1 METDGI
7 AAQIDAKFKVA
18 VVDYRAPDAAKKFT
32 DSLKTTGFAVLTNHP
47 VSNELIQDVYT
58 EWRDLMIMLNEHAA
72 TAQLPPP
79 PPDGSASASASNLAE
94 KYYRSQE
101 SQDGYFPM
109 AVSET
114 AKGAFVKDLK
124 HYFQCYFPHG
134 KFPREEAS
142 GDAQLLWSGLV
153 GLGRELV
160 GWIDDHMP
168 PEIRET
174 IQQKIGA
181 GRTLSDC
188 VSDARTMLRILHY
201 PGYIDAD
208 EAPGAV
214 RAAAHEDI
222 NLITVLPAGS
232 ARGLQVKSQQSGEWY
247 EVPLVEGSIVIN
259 VGDMLQE
266 MSDHAYIST
275 THRVVKMGHAP
286 DAAAG
291 AGGGTGGS
299 AGDGGGGAGGGAGG
313 GGDGD
318 GAGTAGGSSAADA
331 GAAQRFASGDRMST
345 PCFIHLKSKCPMS
358 EAYGSA
364 DHYLKERLVTLG
376 VLPREVLDNFLREYP
391 GGVMPWGDA
400 GEE

>member
-1 METDGI
+1 
-7 AAQIDAKFKVA
+7 
-18 VVDYRAPDAAKKFT
+18 
-32 DSLKTTGFAVLTNHP
+32 
-47 VSNELIQDVYT
+47 
-58 EWRDLMIMLNEHAA
+58 
-72 TAQLPPP
+72 
-79 PPDGSASASASNLAE
+79 
-94 KYYRSQE
+94 
-101 SQDGYFPM
+101 
-109 AVSET
+109 
-114 AKGAFVKDLK
+114 
-124 HYFQCYFPHG
+124 
-134 KFPREEAS
+134 
-142 GDAQLLWSGLV
+142 
-153 GLGRELV
+153 
-160 GWIDDHMP
+160 MP
-168 PEIRET
+168 PEIRAT

-201 PGYIDAD
+201 PGYTDAD

-259 VGDMLQE
+259 VGDMMQE

-275 THRVVKMGHAP
+275 THRVVKIEHAP
-286 DAAAG
+286 DAVAG
-291 AGGGTGGS
+291 AGGSAGGS
-299 AGDGGGGAGGGAGG
+299 AGGGEGGGGAGAGDG
-313 GGDGD
+313 DGDDGD

-364 DHYLKERLVTLG
+364 EHYLKERLVTLG
-376 VLPREVLDNFLREYP
+376 VLPREVLDDFLREYP
-391 GGVMPWGDA
+391 GGVMPGWDA